1 MAYRQAASAFCTRN
15 ELSKSLICTGNSGN
29 NGNSAV
35 SGRLFIKAVD
45 LTDYLRSVKLTACRP
60 WLRPMSSMTEEERN
74 EYKRIA
80 PGIVFDEGIK
90 FPNISQL
97 DWLLSNHFDFRCLIS
112 LGLANE
118 VTKENNPY
126 K

>member
-1 MAYRQAASAFCTRN
+1 MTTN
-15 ELSKSLICTGNSGN
+15 KKLSKEEKKLILLKDLCARIPHHVKVEYRKS
-29 NGNSAV
+29 
-35 SGRLFIKAVD
+35 KAVD
-45 LTDYLRSVKLTACRP
+45 LTDYLRSVNLAACKP
-60 WLRPMSSMTEEERN
+60 QLRPISSMTEEERN